1 MQGFGA
7 STEKIP
13 IYMIK
18 EADYTQEERL
28 KKKRNKSVAQPEVR
42 RQGQKYWILKQK

>member
-28 KKKRNKSVAQPEVR
+28 KKKEIKVWRSQKLEDRDRNIEF
-42 RQGQKYWILKQK
+42 